1 MYVCAHMCGF
11 AQELMNTYGQDLD
24 MRETETERER
34 EMVEAE
40 REREREMREA
50 ETEREREM
58 LEAEREREREMREAE
73 TDRQRERDCQD
84 LKNGDSAESE
94 RLSALLTVRSDSS
107 PSRQRASV
115 GARRTDRQDKNRAHT
130 LALSQLREPENGD
143 DRGSEPPPPGQ
154 GNSVVA
160 MGCKYLVGDVALPD
174 AGLLPLTRMH
184 AHART
189 RTHVHARTHL
199 RAHART
205 HASNN
210 VVEKTV
216 VLSSD
221 HVAST
226 RLRYVASTRLRYV
239 ASTRLRVVYA
249 SSRLPPCHALC
260 IHARP

>member
-34 EMVEAE
+34 V
-40 REREREMREA
+40 MREA
-50 ETEREREM
+50 ETERERDV

-143 DRGSEPPPPGQ
+143 DRGSEPPLPEQ
-154 GNSVVA
+154 GNSA
-160 MGCKYLVGDVALPD
+160 APMGCKYLVGDVALPD

-210 VVEKTV
+210 VVGKTV
-216 VLSSD
+216 VQSSD
-221 HVAST
+221 HVASKG
-226 RLRYVASTRLRYV
+226 LG
-239 ASTRLRVVYA
+239 
-249 SSRLPPCHALC
+249 CHPAMLC
-260 IHARP
+260 AFMPDPDAD